1 MDNIIAIHV
10 PNLND
15 SYSRVVLERKVYW
28 IRFTYNSISDNWSF
42 GIYSA
47 HREPIAVGLR
57 IVPSFLLNLQVVNNN
72 FPPGDFAVSTGLERI
87 GRDDFNN
94 GNAVFVYIPKGADS
108 GKL

>member
-10 PNLND
+10 PNFND
-15 SYSRVVLERKVYW
+15 SYTRVVLERKVYQ
-28 IRFTYNSISDNWSF
+28 IRFTYNSVADRWSF

-47 HREPIAVGLR
+47 HREPIAVGLA
-57 IVPSFLLNLQVVNNN
+57 IVPGFLLNLQVVNSD

-87 GRDDFNN
+87 GRNDFNN
-94 GNAVFVYIPKGADS
+94 GNAMFVYIPRGVDN